1 MEADEV
7 TRLVQ
12 EAFSLQ
18 PIPKM
23 TLHQAQLADQTMT
36 RKIPEQEWNDAGKR
50 DVGRTWQDL
59 TDEEIIYCDAALLHF
74 DESSFVYYLP
84 AYLLFA
90 VRNHNADWRDP
101 GETTVGSVVFSVTHR
116 THYTLARFKL
126 FSTEQRAAVI
136 AFLEL
141 IAEKG
146 SDYERPEAQKSLERY
161 WKTDEASKP
170 FFTVP

>member
-1 MEADEV
+1 METDEV
-7 TRLVQ
+7 TRLVH
-12 EAFSLQ
+12 EAFPLQ
-18 PIPKM
+18 PIPTM

-59 TDEEIIYCDAALLHF
+59 TDEELISCDAALSHF

-90 VRNHNADWRDP
+90 VRNHNADWSDP
-101 GETTVGSVVFSVTHR
+101 ADTTVGSVVFSVTHR
-116 THYTLARFKL
+116 TPYTLARFKQ

-146 SDYERPEAQKSLERY
+146 NEYERPEAQKSLERY

-170 FFTVP
+170 FFTIP

>member
-12 EAFSLQ
+12 EAFPLQ

-23 TLHQAQLADQTMT
+23 TLHQARLADQTMT
-36 RKIPEQEWNDAGKR
+36 RKIPEHEWNDAGKR
-50 DVGRTWQDL
+50 DIGRTWQDL
-59 TDEEIIYCDAALLHF
+59 TDEEIISCDAALSHF

-90 VRNHNADWRDP
+90 VRNHNADWPDP

-116 THYTLARFKL
+116 TPYTLARFKL

>member
-1 MEADEV
+1 METDEV

-12 EAFSLQ
+12 EAFPLR
-18 PIPKM
+18 PIPTM
-23 TLHQAQLADQTMT
+23 TLHQAQLADQTLT
-36 RKIPEQEWNDAGKR
+36 RKIPDKEWNDAGQM

-59 TDEEIIYCDAALLHF
+59 TDEELISCDAALSHF

-90 VRNHNADWRDP
+90 VRNHDAEWSDP
-101 GETTVGSVVFSVTHR
+101 REKTVGSVVFSVTHR
-116 THYTLARFKL
+116 TPYTLARFKQL
-126 FSTEQRAAVI
+126 STEQRAAVT

-146 SDYERPEAQKSLERY
+146 DDYERPVAQKSLERY
-161 WKTDEASKP
+161 WKTDEASNP
-170 FFTVP
+170 FLTVP

>member
-1 MEADEV
+1 METDEL
-7 TRLVQ
+7 TRLIQ
-12 EAFSLQ
+12 MAFPLQ

-36 RKIPEQEWNDAGKR
+36 RKIPEHEWNDAGKR
-50 DVGRTWQDL
+50 DAGRTWQDL
-59 TDEEIIYCDAALLHF
+59 TDEEIVSCDAALSHF

-90 VRNHNADWRDP
+90 VRNYNADWPDP
-101 GETTVGSVVFSVTHR
+101 GEMTVGSVVHSVTHR
-116 THYTLARFKL
+116 TPYTLGRFKL
-126 FSTEQRAAVI
+126 LSTEQRAAVI

-146 SDYERPEAQKSLERY
+146 SDHERLQAQKALERY
-161 WKTDEASKP
+161 WKTDAASKA